1 MYTME
6 EIFVKKEPEEPFD
19 DSEDGISIN
28 YSTPSTSAGPLTSGI
43 AIKQEIKEELND
55 SHNFMIYDESGVKK
69 ESEVSTDKENDL
81 HGSKQVQPKFKGK
94 DKMFLDSGSKINDSD
109 EESDNSGNGD
119 ESEDFSCNIK
129 EEGWD
134 SDFTEDDTNLLHNE
148 ENNEDKAMFGT
159 KIKVEYH
166 GIQYDESGIDS
177 EDVNKEIPEKI
188 VLPKAGKESHK
199 EGCLKPIVG
208 QEKWFKCD
216 LCPKKFPRK
225 HGLYTHK
232 KYIHKKDELEKF
244 KCIECDYA
252 TVRKGYFNQHLKMH
266 DKNKY
271 LKCHFCPYIAAEL
284 KTLNAHI
291 ISKHKLENKG
301 QNKIIITSKIHTCAK
316 CSYSTVRK
324 SDFDNHIKVCLK
336 LENAIWYDCHICQ
349 YRTIQKRN
357 LVSHIKTH
365 NKIKE
370 LKCSFCQHQ
379 CNKKSSLD
387 NHILIKHSDIL
398 NESNKNIITSK
409 VHACKHCNYKTTLA
423 STLKRHLKNTH

>member
-188 VLPKAGKESHK
+188 VLPKAGKEKMRTK
-199 EGCLKPIVG
+199 ERERKRAKMQRQKLKG
-208 QEKWFKCD
+208 NLEKYTLFK
-216 LCPKKFPRK
+216 
-225 HGLYTHK
+225 
-232 KYIHKKDELEKF
+232 KKDSKRQKVYRDMQKQKILDGFISPAVLIAKRKQEASRKKAYRQKLKEK
-244 KCIECDYA
+244 
-252 TVRKGYFNQHLKMH
+252 
-266 DKNKY
+266 
-271 LKCHFCPYIAAEL
+271 
-284 KTLNAHI
+284 
-291 ISKHKLENKG
+291 
-301 QNKIIITSKIHTCAK
+301 
-316 CSYSTVRK
+316 
-324 SDFDNHIKVCLK
+324 
-336 LENAIWYDCHICQ
+336 
-349 YRTIQKRN
+349 
-357 LVSHIKTH
+357 
-365 NKIKE
+365 KIKQE
-370 LKCSFCQHQ
+370 R
-379 CNKKSSLD
+379 
-387 NHILIKHSDIL
+387 I
-398 NESNKNIITSK
+398 
-409 VHACKHCNYKTTLA
+409 
-423 STLKRHLKNTH
+423 